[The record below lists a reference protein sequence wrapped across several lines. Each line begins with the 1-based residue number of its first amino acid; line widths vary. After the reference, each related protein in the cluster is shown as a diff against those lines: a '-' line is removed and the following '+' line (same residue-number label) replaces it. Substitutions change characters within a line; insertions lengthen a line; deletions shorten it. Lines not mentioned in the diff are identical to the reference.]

1 MPKQTRR
8 STAYSGVYFVE
19 LADDDQS
26 FFIRYKQN
34 GKSFEERAGR
44 YSQGW
49 NAEKASFLRKER
61 LSGVD
66 PLGRYLWNSSVQ
78 MDGENN
84 WTFSVIFEAYLR
96 LRPDL
101 KGRENDIYRFRNYI
115 KEDFG
120 DRTPSE
126 VVPGDIERFRH
137 KLQNQQLMPATVR
150 HVLELLRRLAN
161 YAFKKK
167 FCPGLSFKIQM
178 PTVENRKTENL
189 TKDQLETL
197 LRVLDDEPDKQ
208 VSNIVRLVLYTGLRR
223 GEIFSLKWNDI
234 DFYGKTI
241 TISSN
246 KKEKCV
252 ELPMNEM
259 AEKVLAEHAHS
270 EAKSEFVFPGRGGKK
285 RTECKRPLLRIKKKA
300 GLPDD
305 FRLLQGLRHVYAS
318 MLASSG
324 EVDMETLQTLL
335 THKSPLMTQRYAH
348 LREDALKNSDEK
360 LNQEEISINQDT
372 FEEKTTAYDEE
383 STDQNWEVSQE
394 NLAEE
399 NFSSDAVEES
409 VINIVSAEEDL
420 KENQHEIISEHILES
435 SESIKFE
442 ETVQAAGQS
451 FEEELSEVA
460 EDVQQTEIAD
470 QSESEDDADERLEE
484 NEHLQDGLAATQAE
498 FQEHET
504 EQAEVDVDPII
515 MEVDMDEIVS
525 AEELTKAA
533 EDGQHTNFTDYSGR
547 DDYVAETLEENEHL
561 QDGLAATQAEFQEHE
576 TEQAEVDVDPIIM
589 EVDME
594 VDMDEIVS
602 AEEFSELTEELQV
615 DETKAENKDSVFYEE
630 LNAETSE
637 VKENMKG
644 ETEEVDYQNYPEEN
658 AGLDYSAETVGN
670 SVFKKYLFTETEA
683 EEEISGISEEHGDSL
698 HAGETPEDE
707 IPAEGIEVQT
717 NDEQVIQYNYWE
729 NEETDSAE
737 ESGETIEA
745 CEVEFSEQD
754 HGTQINNFTAEN
766 ADSSYLDSEQQECN
780 AVEIESDDFNQETD
794 TVDCIVEAEEET
806 ITSNADESHDDEVRV
821 EDSPGVQDFASE
833 DDAGEEEI
841 DNSEAAST
849 KGENNLKI
857 SENTEVINQS
867 EQKSGKNN
875 VFLSKTHQNSE
886 KHNSLKDIK
895 IDLELKTENEAS
907 VINTDSSSRSSISE
921 LKKELMSLSELIKST
936 PTKVKNSTEVQ
947 NS

>member
-44 YSQGW
+44 SSQGW

-515 MEVDMDEIVS
+515 MEVDMDEFVS
-525 AEELTKAA
+525 AEEL
-533 EDGQHTNFTDYSGR
+533 
-547 DDYVAETLEENEHL
+547 
-561 QDGLAATQAEFQEHE
+561 
-576 TEQAEVDVDPIIM
+576 
-589 EVDME
+589 
-594 VDMDEIVS
+594 
-602 AEEFSELTEELQV
+602 SELTEELQV

>member
-270 EAKSEFVFPGRGGKK
+270 EAKSEFVFSGRGGKK

-515 MEVDMDEIVS
+515 MEVDMDEFVS
-525 AEELTKAA
+525 AEEL
-533 EDGQHTNFTDYSGR
+533 
-547 DDYVAETLEENEHL
+547 
-561 QDGLAATQAEFQEHE
+561 
-576 TEQAEVDVDPIIM
+576 
-589 EVDME
+589 
-594 VDMDEIVS
+594 
-602 AEEFSELTEELQV
+602 SELTEELQV

>member
-470 QSESEDDADERLEE
+470 QSESEDDADERL
-484 NEHLQDGLAATQAE
+484 G
-498 FQEHET
+498 
-504 EQAEVDVDPII
+504 
-515 MEVDMDEIVS
+515 
-525 AEELTKAA
+525 
-533 EDGQHTNFTDYSGR
+533 
-547 DDYVAETLEENEHL
+547 ENEHL

-602 AEEFSELTEELQV
+602 AEELSELTEELQV